1 MDIILQYSLQTALTL
16 LALLLVGM
24 GLAGCVIP
32 VVPGHPM
39 IFLGC
44 MTASFISSSPEYSP
58 GWVTWGALALLC
70 IIGMLGDN
78 ICTYWGAKRFGSTKA
93 GLWGSLIGLLIG
105 GFFFPMGK
113 LIGPFLGAVIFEVG
127 FQKREIRKSLS
138 SGIGAV
144 LGIFA
149 GFLFKLGIAALMIV
163 WFLTASYWC

>member
-16 LALLLVGM
+16 LVLILVGM

-105 GFFFPMGK
+105 GFFSQWASSSALSWGPLFLRSGFKNGKYGKVFPPG
-113 LIGPFLGAVIFEVG
+113 
-127 FQKREIRKSLS
+127 
-138 SGIGAV
+138 
-144 LGIFA
+144 
-149 GFLFKLGIAALMIV
+149 
-163 WFLTASYWC
+163 